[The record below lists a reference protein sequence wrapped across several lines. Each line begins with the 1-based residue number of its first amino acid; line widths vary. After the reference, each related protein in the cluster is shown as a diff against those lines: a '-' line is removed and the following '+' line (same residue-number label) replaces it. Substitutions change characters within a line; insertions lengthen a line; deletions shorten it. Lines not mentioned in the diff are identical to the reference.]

1 MYSQAPAWLF
11 VFIIMKLLNLKNYQ
25 VEVSDEALLV
35 KPIRDLFFKDESPTK
50 EAFYTQCS
58 IIYFMADPRS
68 SYNYIVEDKE
78 RFEEIKKQ
86 EGLPKSYKITKDLQA
101 AIDAYKKSVQTT
113 SSLLLED
120 ARTAVDKVRKFLR
133 EVDLTLLD
141 DKGKPVYTLNTIT
154 SALKMIPQLAKDIT
168 ETERLVTKELE
179 EAGRMRGGEKGKS
192 LFEEGF

>member
-1 MYSQAPAWLF
+1 
-11 VFIIMKLLNLKNYQ
+11 MKLLNLKNYQ
-25 VEVSDEALLV
+25 VEVTDEALLC
-35 KPIRDLFFKDESPTK
+35 KPIRDLLTKDTSPTK
-50 EAFYTQCS
+50 ENFFTQCS

-68 SYNYIVEDKE
+68 SYNYIVDEKE

-86 EGLPKSYKITKDLQA
+86 EGLPKTYKITKELQT

-120 ARTAVDKVRKFLR
+120 ARMAVDKVRKFLR
-133 EVDLTLLD
+133 DVDLAAIDERT
-141 DKGKPVYTLNTIT
+141 GKPIYTINTVT

-179 EAGRMRGGEKGKS
+179 EASRMRGGDKNKAM
-192 LFEEGF
+192 FEDGV

>member
-1 MYSQAPAWLF
+1 
-11 VFIIMKLLNLKNYQ
+11 MKLLNLKNYQ
-25 VEVSDEALLV
+25 VEVTDEALLC
-35 KPIRDLFFKDESPTK
+35 KPIRDLLTKDTSPTK
-50 EAFYTQCS
+50 ENFFTQCS

-68 SYNYIVEDKE
+68 SYNYIVDEKE
-78 RFEEIKKQ
+78 RFDEIKKQ
-86 EGLPKSYKITKDLQA
+86 EGLPKTYKITKELQT

-120 ARTAVDKVRKFLR
+120 ARMAADKVRKFLR

-141 DKGKPVYTLNTIT
+141 DKGKPVYTINTVT

-179 EAGRMRGGEKGKS
+179 EASRMRGGDKNKAMYEDGI
-192 LFEEGF
+192 

>member
-1 MYSQAPAWLF
+1 
-11 VFIIMKLLNLKNYQ
+11 MKLLNLKNYQ
-25 VEVSDEALLV
+25 IEVSDEALLC
-35 KPIRDLFFKDESPTK
+35 KPIRDLLTKDTSPTK
-50 EAFYTQCS
+50 ENFFTQCS

-68 SYNYIVEDKE
+68 SYNYIVDEKE

-86 EGLPKSYKITKDLQA
+86 EGLAKTYKITKELQT

-120 ARTAVDKVRKFLR
+120 ARMAVDKVRKFLR

-141 DKGKPVYTLNTIT
+141 DKGKPVYTINTVT

-179 EAGRMRGGEKGKS
+179 EASRMRGGDKNKAM
-192 LFEEGF
+192 FEDGV

>member
-1 MYSQAPAWLF
+1 
-11 VFIIMKLLNLKNYQ
+11 MKLLNLKNYQ
-25 VEVSDEALLV
+25 VEVTDEALLC
-35 KPIRDLFFKDESPTK
+35 KPIRDLLVKDTSPTK
-50 EAFYTQCS
+50 ENFFTQCS

-68 SYNYIVEDKE
+68 SYNYIVDEKE

-86 EGLPKSYKITKDLQA
+86 EGLPKTYKITKELQT

-120 ARTAVDKVRKFLR
+120 ARMAVDKVRKFLR

-141 DKGKPVYTLNTIT
+141 DKGKPVYTINTVT

-179 EAGRMRGGEKGKS
+179 EASRMRGGDKNKAM
-192 LFEEGF
+192 FEDGV

>member
-1 MYSQAPAWLF
+1 
-11 VFIIMKLLNLKNYQ
+11 MKLLNLKNYQ
-25 VEVSDEALLV
+25 IEVSDEALLC
-35 KPIRDLFFKDESPTK
+35 KPIRDLLTKDTSPTK
-50 EAFYTQCS
+50 ENFFTQCS

-68 SYNYIVEDKE
+68 SYNYIVDEKE

-86 EGLPKSYKITKDLQA
+86 EGLAKTYKITKELQT

-120 ARTAVDKVRKFLR
+120 ARMAVDKVRKFLR

-141 DKGKPVYTLNTIT
+141 DKGKPVYTINTVT

-179 EAGRMRGGEKGKS
+179 EAGRMRGGDKNKAM
-192 LFEEGF
+192 FEDGF

>member
-1 MYSQAPAWLF
+1 
-11 VFIIMKLLNLKNYQ
+11 MKLLNLKNYQ
-25 VEVSDEALLV
+25 VEVTDEALLV
-35 KPIRDLFFKDESPTK
+35 KPIRDLFNKDTSPTK

-68 SYNYIVEDKE
+68 SYNYIVDEKE

-86 EGLPKSYKITKDLQA
+86 EGLPKTYKITKELQA
-101 AIDAYKKSVQTT
+101 AIDAYKNSVKTT
-113 SSLLLED
+113 SSMLLED

-141 DKGKPVYTLNTIT
+141 DKGKPVYTINTVT

-168 ETERLVTKELE
+168 ETEKLVTKELE
-179 EAGRMRGGEKGKS
+179 EAGRMRGGDKNKAM
-192 LFEEGF
+192 FEDGI

>member
-1 MYSQAPAWLF
+1 
-11 VFIIMKLLNLKNYQ
+11 MKLLNLKNYQ
-25 VEVSDEALLV
+25 VEVTDEALLC
-35 KPIRDLFFKDESPTK
+35 KPIRDLLTKDTSPTK
-50 EAFYTQCS
+50 ENFFTQCS

-68 SYNYIVEDKE
+68 SYNYIVDEKE
-78 RFEEIKKQ
+78 RFDEIKKQ
-86 EGLPKSYKITKDLQA
+86 EGLPKTYKITKELQT

-120 ARTAVDKVRKFLR
+120 ARMAVDKVRKFLR

-141 DKGKPVYTLNTIT
+141 DKGKPVYTINTVT

-179 EAGRMRGGEKGKS
+179 EASRMRGGDKNKAM
-192 LFEEGF
+192 FEDGV